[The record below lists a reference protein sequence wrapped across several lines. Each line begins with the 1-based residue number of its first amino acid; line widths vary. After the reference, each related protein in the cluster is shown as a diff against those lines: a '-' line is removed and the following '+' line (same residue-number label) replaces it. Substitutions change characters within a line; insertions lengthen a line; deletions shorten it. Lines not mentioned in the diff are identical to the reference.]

1 MKNSLLDSET
11 NKEQDQL
18 KHYQQKEVIS
28 KLIDR
33 LSEEDD
39 STYYLPTVQIANIL
53 HDVIEKKEG
62 LNQKEVELLKD
73 LSVDDIHILLSHK
86 D

>member
-11 NKEQDQL
+11 NKEQDEL
-18 KHYQQKEVIS
+18 KHFQQKEVIS

-33 LSEEDD
+33 LSKEDD
-39 STYYLPTVQIANIL
+39 STYYLPTFQIANIL
-53 HDVIEKKEG
+53 HDVIDKKEG

-86 D
+86 G